1 MEWMADEM
9 TVERVGEK
17 DGARAAVSKVIG
29 QETLLGALLKN
40 STRQRE

>member
-1 MEWMADEM
+1 MEWMVDEM
-9 TVERVGEK
+9 TSERVGEK
-17 DGARAAVSKVIG
+17 DGARAVVRKVIR